1 MTEITPRFVM
11 TLVEVTPMPVPA
23 VNGKSATVFVEVT
36 DIPVPDVSGRRL
48 IVFVEVT
55 LMPVPAVN
63 GIRLKTF
70 PEESESPVEA
80 VYPGEYPATEPV
92 AEFTENAPEP
102 EIEPTPVT
110 APFAVLNEVTPVF
123 VMTLVELTPIP
134 VPGVRGS
141 REIVLPETPIPV
153 PAVSEVIQVEHV

>member
-1 MTEITPRFVM
+1 MIVTAVVP
-11 TLVEVTPMPVPA
+11 EV
-23 VNGKSATVFVEVT
+23 
-36 DIPVPDVSGRRL
+36 
-48 IVFVEVT
+48 
-55 LMPVPAVN
+55 LMPVPAIIELTPVTAPLLLSKLVTPRFVTVLVFDMPIPVP
-63 GIRLKTF
+63 GVRGRRLNAFAADKDN
-70 PEESESPVEA
+70 PVLA